1 MRKRLVIGLAGLLAL
16 AFAAVLAAVWS
27 WSELRRPLAVPADGT
42 LFEIESGWSLKK
54 ISSEL
59 ERRGIVRHPR
69 LIDWYGRLK
78 GEATRIR
85 AGEYLLSPD
94 LDSVALLDKL
104 GRGDV
109 YLYQFTIVEGWRF
122 DEMLRRLRA
131 HPAIRAGTQ
140 TSAEIMAALDDP
152 DLSPEGEFLP
162 DTYSFPRGTP
172 DIDLMRLAHEALD
185 AFVDDAWANRT
196 DTATL
201 SSPYEGL
208 ILASIIEKETAL
220 ESERGLISGV
230 FHARLERGMRLQTDP
245 TVIYGLGD
253 TFDGNLTRADLAK
266 DTPYNTYTRR
276 GLPPTPIALA
286 GRASIRAAFSPA
298 ETDALYFVATGDPD
312 GSHVFSRTLEEH
324 NAAVQRYVARQR
336 DAD

>member
-1 MRKRLVIGLAGLLAL
+1 MSALLAL
-16 AFAAVLAAVWS
+16 GLAAALATTWS
-27 WSELRRPLAVPADGT
+27 WTRLKAPLSVPDAGT
-42 LFEIESGWSLKK
+42 LFEVQSGWSLNKVT
-54 ISSEL
+54 SEL
-59 ERRGIVRHPR
+59 GQRSIVDHPR
-69 LIDWYGRLK
+69 VLDWYARFK
-78 GEATRIR
+78 GDATKIR
-85 AGEYLLSPD
+85 AGEYLLTPD
-94 LDSVALLDKL
+94 LDSLGLLDKL

-131 HPAIRAGTQ
+131 QPAIAAGTE
-140 TSAEIMAALDDP
+140 SGAEIMTALDEADV
-152 DLSPEGEFLP
+152 SPEGQFLP
-162 DTYSFPRGTP
+162 DTYSFPRGTR
-172 DIDLMRLAHEALD
+172 DIELMRWAHEALRS
-185 AFVDDAWANRT
+185 FLDDAWKDGTDNRVLM
-196 DTATL
+196 D
-201 SSPYEGL
+201 PYDGL

-230 FHARLERGMRLQTDP
+230 FHARLKRGMRLQTDP

-253 TFDGNLTRADLAK
+253 AFDGNLTRADLAN

-298 ETDALYFVATGDPD
+298 ETDALYFVATGDSD

-324 NAAVQRYVARQR
+324 NAAVRRYVARQR
-336 DAD
+336 GAD